1 MRLIFFLAIFYS
13 VPALSQSSI
22 YELDIQTITGETVS
36 FKAYKGQKILIASV
50 STDNLQKKGAL
61 VFWDSLKAANPKTA
75 MILMAAGDMGTAVDS
90 AALNNIKNNT
100 SDKLVLSG
108 TVQVKKDKGNNQNPV
123 MQWLTDGNKNSHF
136 NADVETDQQ
145 IYVISESGVLYA
157 VLGKGV
163 SPSVIDQV
171 LKQNDVKPQIYSGL
185 KQ

>member
-1 MRLIFFLAIFYS
+1 MNAAEEFVKGKWEKLTAFTNKKEIKDYLWNELVYRYSGPHRFYHNLNHVAYIFSLF
-13 VPALSQSSI
+13 
-22 YELDIQTITGETVS
+22 
-36 FKAYKGQKILIASV
+36 
-50 STDNLQKKGAL
+50 
-61 VFWDSLKAANPKTA
+61 DSY
-75 MILMAAGDMGTAVDS
+75 
-90 AALNNIKNNT
+90 LNNIKNNT

-157 VLGKGV
+157 VLEKGV
-163 SPSVIDQV
+163 LPSVIDQV
-171 LKQNDVKPQIYSGL
+171 LKQADVKPQIYSGL